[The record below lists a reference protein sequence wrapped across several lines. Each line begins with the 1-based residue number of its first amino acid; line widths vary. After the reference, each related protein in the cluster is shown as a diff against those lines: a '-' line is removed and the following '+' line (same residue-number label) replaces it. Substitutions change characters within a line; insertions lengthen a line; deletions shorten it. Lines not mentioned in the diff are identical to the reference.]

1 MLKQLKMIK
10 KRLLVLSQD
19 VENIRHKFSFLKKNT
34 DMMKSIPDGFN
45 NRLHTAE
52 EKIYELE
59 DGKKKM
65 KDGGWQYI

>member
-1 MLKQLKMIK
+1 MIK
-10 KRLLVLSQD
+10 KRLFVLSQD

-34 DMMKSIPDGFN
+34 DVMKSIPDGFN

-65 KDGGWQYI
+65 KDGEWQYI